1 MNKKFV
7 KWALFLLAISLTSC
21 SGCSRSG
28 IKKNKYKQSENV
40 LGTEIQTNIKTET
53 NETSEDSETTDF
65 TIGKV
70 IAIIDGDTYDLLIN
84 GNQTVRIRMEGI
96 DAPERGMP
104 FYKVS
109 KNFLGALCFN
119 KQVKFIPTKEPDSHN
134 RLIGFTYLDNGAELS
149 HEMVKAG
156 LAWHFK
162 RFNSDQDLSELEIEA
177 RNAKLGLWSEIN
189 PMPPWKNRKL
199 HRQGIST
206 KAID

>member
-1 MNKKFV
+1 MCRKLIYCFLIFV
-7 KWALFLLAISLTSC
+7 FIVSC
-21 SGCSRSG
+21 
-28 IKKNKYKQSENV
+28 QSKSVRRKVIDERTITTLNVIQQNNENSA
-40 LGTEIQTNIKTET
+40 TNSTKEYAV
-53 NETSEDSETTDF
+53 
-65 TIGKV
+65 GKV
-70 IAIIDGDTYDLLIN
+70 VAIIDGDTYDLLVN

-96 DAPERGMP
+96 DAPEKGMP

-109 KNFLGALCFN
+109 KNYLGTLCFN
-119 KQVKFIPTKEPDSHN
+119 KQVKFISTKEPDSHN

-162 RFNSDQDLSELEIEA
+162 KYNSDPDMAELEIEA

-189 PMPPWKNRKL
+189 PMPPWNNRKL

-206 KAID
+206 KKMY